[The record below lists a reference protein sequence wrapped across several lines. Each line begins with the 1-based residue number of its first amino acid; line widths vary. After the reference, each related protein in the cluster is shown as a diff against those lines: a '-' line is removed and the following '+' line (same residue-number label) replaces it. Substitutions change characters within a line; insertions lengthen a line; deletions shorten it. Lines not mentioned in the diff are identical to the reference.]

1 MEVLGIDIGGSGIK
15 GAPVDLDTG
24 AFVKERLRIPTPDPS
39 VPDEVAKVV
48 SEITANFAWT
58 GPVGITFPGVVI
70 DGVTHT
76 AANVDSAWIGLPARD
91 LLAKATALP
100 VTLLNDADAAGVA
113 EMTFGAGRGKPG
125 VVLTLT
131 FGTGIGSA
139 LFVDGVLVPNTEFGH
154 VKLHHKDA
162 ETRASDHAREAED
175 LGWHKWAERV
185 EDYLQHMEALLS
197 PSLIII
203 GGGVSK
209 KADKFLPLL
218 HDIRCPVVAA
228 ELHNDAGIVGAA
240 MSAAKA

>member
-1 MEVLGIDIGGSGIK
+1 MDVLGIDIGGSGIK
-15 GAPVDLDTG
+15 GAPVNLDTG
-24 AFVKERLRIPTPDPS
+24 AFVQERLRIPTPDPS

-48 SEITANFAWT
+48 GEITTHFGWT
-58 GPVGITFPGVVI
+58 GPVGITYPGVVI

-76 AANVDSAWIGLPARD
+76 AANVDPAWVGLPARD
-91 LLAKATALP
+91 LLAETTGLP

-113 EMTFGAGRGKPG
+113 EMALGAGRGKSG
-125 VVLTLT
+125 VVLMLT

-139 LFVDGVLVPNTEFGH
+139 LFMDGHLVPNTEFGH

-162 ETRASDHAREAED
+162 EVRASDHARESED

-185 EDYLQHMEALLS
+185 EEYLVHMDGLLS

-209 KADKFLPLL
+209 KADKFVPLL
-218 HDIRCPVVAA
+218 TKVRAPVVPA

-240 MSAAKA
+240 MAAAR